1 MKPSE
6 FKCDGCPAIGL
17 KSDKGQFLKIKQW
30 EKMREKAI
38 DEIAQIKLYL
48 LCESIPAD
56 RFFYDLD
63 RDYENRGLR
72 FNIKEELELDSD
84 QDVLWYFRK
93 WGIVLA
99 DCALCP
105 LFQLESNA
113 AKKHAASL
121 CLRNN
126 TIHILNINPEAP
138 IITIFPTHRGY
149 LKNEFPEVDKRKV
162 EEFSFNDLSGLKV
175 SIERFTR

>member
-6 FKCDGCPAIGL
+6 LKCDGCPAIWL
-17 KSDKGQFLKIKQW
+17 KSDKGQLLKIKQW
-30 EKMREKAI
+30 EKMRAKAI
-38 DEIAQIKLYL
+38 DEIPRIKLYL
-48 LCESIPAD
+48 LCESIPAN

-63 RDYENRGLR
+63 TDYENKGLR

-84 QDVLWYFRK
+84 QDVLRYFRRK
-93 WGIVLA
+93 GIVLA

-113 AKKHAASL
+113 AMRHAASH

-126 TIHILNINPEAP
+126 TSYVLNINPEAP

-149 LKNEFPEVDKRKV
+149 LKNEFPELEKRNV
-162 EEFSFNDLSGLKV
+162 GEFSFNNLFGLKTA
-175 SIERFTR
+175 IEQFAK